1 MPLNRPL
8 LLRLLPPRLRLSARG
23 RLYRGRH
30 DQWRGLYQDASLS
43 FAPGVT
49 MELVPGDVISD
60 DIAFTG
66 VYELALTRRVVE
78 LARIGGTMVE
88 VGANL
93 GYFTLLWTATNPT
106 NACCAFEPSPRN
118 IEILQGNVARNGLAS
133 RVEIVPCAAGASRGR
148 LKFDI
153 GPEDQTGWGG
163 FTAGQGS
170 RTIDVDVVRID
181 EFVGPTVAV
190 DLLKI
195 DTEGADTWALEG
207 CASLLKA
214 KRVGEIWYEQ
224 NKPRMQALGV
234 PLTAAEQYLASCGYR
249 AEPQSDPAGDT
260 VEWSAR
266 ASS

>member
-1 MPLNRPL
+1 M
-8 LLRLLPPRLRLSARG
+8 
-23 RLYRGRH
+23 
-30 DQWRGLYQDASLS
+30 S

-60 DIAFTG
+60 DIAFAG

-106 NACCAFEPSPRN
+106 NACFALEPSPRN
-118 IEILQGNVARNGLAS
+118 IEILQRNVARNGLAS
-133 RVEIVPCAAGASRGR
+133 RVQIVPRAAGATRGR

-163 FTAGQGS
+163 FTADPGS

-181 EFVGPTVAV
+181 EFIGPTTAIA
-190 DLLKI
+190 LLKI

-207 CASLLKA
+207 CAGLLKA
-214 KRVGEIWYEQ
+214 RRVGEIWYEQ

-234 PLTAAEQYLASCGYR
+234 PLKAAEQYLASCGYR
-249 AEPQSDPAGDT
+249 AEPQSDLAGDT
-260 VEWSAR
+260 VEWTAR
-266 ASS
+266 PTN

>member
-1 MPLNRPL
+1 
-8 LLRLLPPRLRLSARG
+8 
-23 RLYRGRH
+23 
-30 DQWRGLYQDASLS
+30 
-43 FAPGVT
+43 
-49 MELVPGDVISD
+49 MELVPGDEISD

-66 VYELALTRRVVE
+66 VYELTLTQRVVE

-93 GYFTLLWTATNPT
+93 GYFTLLWTATNPANT
-106 NACCAFEPSPRN
+106 CVAFEPSPRN
-118 IEILQGNVARNGLAS
+118 IEVLKRNVARNGLAS

-148 LKFDI
+148 VRFDI

-163 FTAGQGS
+163 FTAHQGP
-170 RTIDVDVVRID
+170 RTIDVEVVRID
-181 EFVGPTVAV
+181 EFIGPTVAI

-207 CASLLKA
+207 CAALLKA
-214 KRVGEIWYEQ
+214 RRVGEIRYEQ

-260 VEWSAR
+260 VEWL
-266 ASS
+266 ASPSIG